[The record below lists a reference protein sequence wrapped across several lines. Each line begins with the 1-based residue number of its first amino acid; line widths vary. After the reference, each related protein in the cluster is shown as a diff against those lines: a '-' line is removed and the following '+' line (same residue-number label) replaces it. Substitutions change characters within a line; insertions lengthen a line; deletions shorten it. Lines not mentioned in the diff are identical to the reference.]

1 MDFIDI
7 KHLCLGCMSPIENP
21 NLPCQNPKC
30 HWKRGT
36 PNSELQLQPGT
47 LLESTAGTFIIGR
60 ALGQGGF
67 GITYIAGDINNKI
80 KVAIKEYFP
89 SKIVAREPDKKTVRL
104 LSDDL
109 DNRHLLKRGIKD
121 LYREADTLA
130 KFVDDPNIVTVRAI
144 FKKNNTAYIVME
156 FVEGQTFKEMLA
168 NIGKPISL
176 IEVVTQLEPIM
187 KALTKVHEAG
197 IVHRDISPDNII
209 IENDGTVKLIDF
221 GAARSLSME
230 GEKSLTVM
238 FKMGYAPPEQFQTHG
253 KQGPWTDV
261 YALAATIYHAVT
273 GQKPVSTTDRWMGID
288 TLEMPSSIPGV
299 IISPQ
304 GEQAI
309 LKGMALK
316 IEERY
321 QSVKEFYKALKEALP
336 GSLEKGTDTPKKKE
350 VKTNSFSLG
359 KALIIGF
366 MVALIGGVGVNVHRS
381 SPKTQPV
388 SPIETQQ
395 EESSETQIKNDIVSP
410 QSDLSLDSIS
420 IGMSTSKIES
430 LIGKSS
436 KSYTDR
442 LPGYVIN
449 EYSDMQVYI
458 KDGIV
463 RGMYSNNF
471 DVKTRRGIHPGTQ
484 EKEIEKSYGVAHEIT
499 NVDNSSKVYIYKF
512 NSDDNIPSFLHFFV
526 TDNKVKYIEIETQ
539 PLAELAGAIQFL
551 RYFHE
556 RITARDFE
564 AAYGCFS
571 DNMKRQI
578 GDYNEW
584 VAGYKTTVK
593 SEIAKLTAID
603 QSKENR
609 VKLFYVLRAV
619 DSPGGESFFTGEI
632 TFIKLGD
639 YFKID
644 SIENKAN

>member
-1 MDFIDI
+1 
-7 KHLCLGCMSPIENP
+7 MSPIENP
-21 NLPCQNPKC
+21 NLPCPNPKC
-30 HWKRGT
+30 HWKQGT

-47 LLESTAGTFIIGR
+47 LLESSAGSFIIGR

-89 SKIVAREPDKKTVRL
+89 TKIVAREPDKKTVRL
-104 LSDDL
+104 LNESPDD
-109 DNRHLLKRGIKD
+109 RHLLKQGIKD

-144 FKKNNTAYIVME
+144 FKTNNTAYIVME
-156 FVEGQTFKEMLA
+156 FVEGQTFKEMLT

-176 IEVVTQLEPIM
+176 TEVVTKLEPIM
-187 KALTKVHEAG
+187 KALKKVHAAG
-197 IVHRDISPDNII
+197 MVHRDISPDNII
-209 IENDGTVKLIDF
+209 IESDGTVKLIDF

-273 GQKPVSTTDRWMGID
+273 GHKPVSTTDRWMGTD

-299 IISPQ
+299 IIPPQ

-316 IEERY
+316 IEDRY
-321 QSVKEFYKALKEALP
+321 QSVEEFYKALKKAIV
-336 GSLEKGTDTPKKKE
+336 EKNSKDTQQKSEVKTE
-350 VKTNSFSLG
+350 VKTNRFSLG
-359 KALIIGF
+359 KALIVGF
-366 MVALIGGVGVNVHRS
+366 IVASIAGVWANVHKS
-381 SPKTQPV
+381 SPKTQPI
-388 SPIETQQ
+388 SIIETQQ
-395 EESSETQIKNDIVSP
+395 RETSEPQIKNDIISP
-410 QSDLSLDSIS
+410 QSDLSLDSVS
-420 IGMSTSKIES
+420 IGMSTSKVES
-430 LIGKSS
+430 LIGNSS

-442 LPGYVIN
+442 LPGYVIS
-449 EYSDMQVYI
+449 EYSNMQIYI
-458 KDGIV
+458 KDSIV
-463 RGMYSNNF
+463 RGMYSNNV

-484 EKEIEKSYGVAHEIT
+484 EKEIEKTYGVAHEIT

-526 TDNKVKYIEIETQ
+526 TDGKVKYIEIETQ

-556 RITARDFE
+556 RITAHDFE
-564 AAYGCFS
+564 AAYSCFS

-578 GDYNEW
+578 GDYSEW

-593 SEIAKLTAID
+593 SEIVKHTAID

-619 DSPGGESFFTGEI
+619 DNPGGERFFTGEI

-639 YFKID
+639 HFKID
-644 SIENKAN
+644 NIENKAN